1 MFMVILSMFSWW
13 YTTGLVEELGRI
25 KKMISR
31 VSDQFSIGLLLKT
44 LFQPFRQISAN
55 DKGGDAL
62 EDKIRA
68 WFDRLVSR
76 IIGAFI
82 RLFVMAAGII
92 ALFFTIL
99 FSFFR
104 IIFWVLL
111 PILPFVG
118 IYLCFEV
125 GILWN

>member
-13 YTTGLVEELGRI
+13 YTTGIAEELERI
-25 KKMISR
+25 KRMIAR
-31 VSDQFSIGLLLKT
+31 VSDQFSLGLLLKT

-55 DKGGDAL
+55 DRGGDAL

-82 RLFVMAAGII
+82 RLFVMIVGVI
-92 ALFFTIL
+92 ALFLTVVFAFL
-99 FSFFR
+99 R
-104 IIFWVLL
+104 LVFWVLL
-111 PILPFVG
+111 PILPFAG
-118 IYLCFEV
+118 IYLCLEV
-125 GILWN
+125 GVLWN